1 MVPFLHTSRLALL
14 LVVVEAF
21 DLRQHPRMG
30 VKEAS
35 KCTVIC
41 NERMNELLLLV
52 VVVLVLVI
60 YKQVSLPFR
69 CRLEWRTVFAHG
81 ARPALLQCRY
91 YGWLGQRFKKKKK
104 KKRRKTQKKASS
116 TANLSSWIWNKQQS
130 TIKLTDSNTWTL
142 MLTPLWIGSRPA
154 PYSPHRVIVL
164 VPIALL
170 LLSPSNHI
178 IAVTLQ
184 TTSASALPLPRHPA
198 TVIG

>member
-69 CRLEWRTVFAHG
+69 CRLEWRTVFAH
-81 ARPALLQCRY
+81 ALALPCCSAATTDGR
-91 YGWLGQRFKKKKK
+91 GSACKKKKK
-104 KKRRKTQKKASS
+104 TPVVKPRRR
-116 TANLSSWIWNKQQS
+116 L
-130 TIKLTDSNTWTL
+130 
-142 MLTPLWIGSRPA
+142 
-154 PYSPHRVIVL
+154 L
-164 VPIALL
+164 V
-170 LLSPSNHI
+170 
-178 IAVTLQ
+178 LQ
-184 TTSASALPLPRHPA
+184 T
-198 TVIG
+198 

>member
-1 MVPFLHTSRLALL
+1 
-14 LVVVEAF
+14 
-21 DLRQHPRMG
+21 MG

-41 NERMNELLLLV
+41 NERTNELLLLV

-69 CRLEWRTVFAHG
+69 CRLECRTVFAHG

-91 YGWLGQRFKKKKK
+91 YRWQGSAAARAKKK

-164 VPIALL
+164 VPIALP